1 VGGAIQAGGD
11 QSLPMWEYKPIELG
25 DRAIFEDFF
34 SLDPPRIS
42 ELTFTNLF
50 MWRYR
55 YRDVWRVWQDCLL
68 VIFQPEGEPP
78 FGLQP
83 VGPGNKRKAL
93 AEICRDLQKVSSEV
107 RVCRVDEDFVH
118 KQVDDQNYEVIE
130 DRDNSDYVY
139 LADNLI
145 KLPGNRYHSKKNHLN
160 RFLKNYRFE
169 YRALSAELIELF
181 LSLQEAWC
189 ELRECDQ
196 NPGLCE
202 ENVAIH
208 EALTNHQ
215 ALGFKGGAIIVD
227 SKVEAF
233 TLGEKLNSDTAVIH
247 IEKANPDIPGLYT
260 AINQRFCTEEWS
272 EVKYINREQDLG
284 VEGLRQA
291 KLSYNPDHMVEKFT
305 LIPKS

>member
-1 VGGAIQAGGD
+1 
-11 QSLPMWEYKPIELG
+11 MHEYKPIELG

-55 YRDVWRVWQDCLL
+55 YRHVWRVWQDCLL
-68 VIFQPEGEPP
+68 VIFRPEGEPT

-83 VGPGNKRKAL
+83 VGHGNKRKAL

-107 RVCRVDEDFVH
+107 RVCRVDKDFVQEH
-118 KQVDDQNYEVIE
+118 VDDQRYEIIE

-145 KLPGNRYHSKKNHLN
+145 KLPGNRYHRKKNHLN
-160 RFLKNYRFE
+160 RFLKNYRFR
-169 YRALSAELIELF
+169 YRVLNAELIQLF

-196 NPGLCE
+196 NPGLFQ
-202 ENVAIH
+202 ENIAIH
-208 EALTNHQ
+208 EALTHHQ
-215 ALGFKGGAIIVD
+215 ELGFKGGAIIID

-233 TLGEKLNSDTAVIH
+233 ALGEKLNSDTAVIH
-247 IEKANPDIPGLYT
+247 IEKANPDIPGVYA
-260 AINQRFCTEEWS
+260 AINQAFCAEEWS
-272 EVKYINREQDLG
+272 QIKYINREQDLG
-284 VEGLRQA
+284 MEGLRQA
-291 KLSYNPDHMVEKFT
+291 KLSYNPNHMVEKFT
-305 LIPKS
+305 VVPKS